1 MYLLAEDP
9 PLGLQMVQMGQ
20 GLSHGKE
27 LLRQGKIRPVPGSG
41 CSNASGLRS
50 DRR

>member
-27 LLRQGKIRPVPGSG
+27 LQTSEGIYEPLGNLP
-41 CSNASGLRS
+41 A
-50 DRR
+50 